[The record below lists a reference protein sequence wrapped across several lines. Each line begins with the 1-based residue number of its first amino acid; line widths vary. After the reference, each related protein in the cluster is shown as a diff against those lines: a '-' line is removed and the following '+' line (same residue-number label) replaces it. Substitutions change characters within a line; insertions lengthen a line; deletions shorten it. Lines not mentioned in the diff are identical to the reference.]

1 MLGSGSYR
9 INRNFKWLRVDHLK
23 VIDGIRSKAFLGS
36 NMQMIEESKR
46 EDSNYLT
53 FCFGEPVLVQIV
65 YSRNEI
71 VVTVSNKDIW
81 HEIQE
86 LIAGMLE
93 ELTDGTAE
101 VVDYKMQWR
110 MEGDSAKGGMRKVSE
125 GGYQGKING

>member
-9 INRNFKWLRVDHLK
+9 INRNFKWIRANHLK
-23 VIDGIRSKAFLGS
+23 IIDGIRSKAFLGS
-36 NMQMIEESKR
+36 DMQMVEQSKR
-46 EDSNYLT
+46 EDATYFT
-53 FCFGEPVLVQIV
+53 FCFGEPVLVQII

-86 LIAGMLE
+86 LIATMLE

-101 VVDYKMQWR
+101 IIDYRVLMKT
-110 MEGDSAKGGMRKVSE
+110 
-125 GGYQGKING
+125 